1 MTKLDAEA
9 CNALTAQLQTWRQ
22 GDCFVG
28 GFWFI
33 TRINPDGVLTDEA
46 LPAAADGGDNSET
59 DELGFMV
66 VTQTCDLVR
75 DCSDRPFIE
84 ISPLVKIDS
93 DSDFA
98 NIKRGRV
105 LRYVFIPGLEDQ
117 RLVADLDRTMTAEK
131 TILADLVLTR
141 GFATDNDFRRLAL
154 SLARKRSRFAF
165 PNDFVEF
172 VQPLTKRLRSKHN
185 KNSHEGLALQALR
198 EIRVRVQDWD
208 SAQVE
213 LMFWFVREDGRPDP
227 TSFLESWLD
236 LIPACGRFS
245 KVDGVVTTLDDMT
258 GRDYVESDSLDLEN
272 LSQSE
277 G

>member
-28 GFWFI
+28 EFWFI
-33 TRINPDGVLTDEA
+33 TRIDPDGVLTDDA
-46 LPAAADGGDNSET
+46 LPAAADAGDNSET
-59 DELGFMV
+59 EELGFMV

-75 DCSDRPFIE
+75 DCSKRPFVE

-105 LRYVFIPGLEDQ
+105 LRYVFIPGLENQ

-131 TILADLVLTR
+131 TILCDLTPTQ
-141 GFATDNDFRRLAL
+141 GFTTDTDFRRLSLA
-154 SLARKRSRFAF
+154 LARKRSRFAF
-165 PNDFVEF
+165 PDDFVEF
-172 VQPLTKRLRSKHN
+172 VRPLTSRLRSKHD
-185 KNSHEGLALQALR
+185 KNSAEGAALKALR
-198 EIRVRVQDWD
+198 EIRVRAQDWD
-208 SAQVE
+208 AQQVE
-213 LMFWFVREDGRPDP
+213 LMFWFIREDDGMDP
-227 TSFLESWLD
+227 TSFLESWLN
-236 LIPACGRFS
+236 LIPDGGRFS
-245 KVDGVVTTLDDMT
+245 NVDGVVTTLDDMT

>member
-28 GFWFI
+28 EFWFI
-33 TRINPDGVLTDEA
+33 TRIDPDGVLTDDA
-46 LPAAADGGDNSET
+46 LPAAADAGDNSET
-59 DELGFMV
+59 EEFGFMV

-75 DCSDRPFIE
+75 DCSKRPFVE
-84 ISPLVKIDS
+84 ISPLVKIDC

-131 TILADLVLTR
+131 TVLGDLTR
-141 GFATDNDFRRLAL
+141 TQGFTTDNDCRRLAL

-172 VQPLTKRLRSKHN
+172 VRPLTSRLRSKHD
-185 KNSHEGLALQALR
+185 KKSDEGSALQALR
-198 EIRVRVQDWD
+198 EIRVRAQDWD
-208 SAQVE
+208 APKVE
-213 LMFWFVREDGRPDP
+213 LMFWFIREDEGTDP
-227 TSFLESWLD
+227 SKFLDSWLK
-236 LIPACGRFS
+236 LIPARDRFS
-245 KVDGVVTTLDDMT
+245 EVDGIVITLDDMT

-277 G
+277 R